1 MMSSRSL
8 LLFLLAMP
16 FVVAEVATA
25 AAAPRCR
32 FPDSWVRAPLPVRTM
47 SGGPLSPLGIAADPS
62 VLRRGARY
70 EMWFTNADSRNRTG
84 IARAESADGLAWTV
98 WRAPSAPDPVMDLVL
113 AAPPTAW
120 DSPGLETANV
130 LVGPDGLYRMY
141 YTGNRT
147 PEGSVTYAIGMAT
160 SPDGV
165 RWTRHPTPVLE
176 PVAAW
181 ERPICTTPSS
191 CRQGG
196 VLEPSVLFDAA
207 AGLYRMWYVGLGE
220 PVNSFRTYR
229 IGHATSTDGI
239 TWTRLPTPVFALGAP
254 GSWDEM
260 WTSHVNVVADP
271 GGGYHM
277 FYFGSAPRDYRDGI
291 EMQRGSIGHAFS
303 EDGIRWER
311 NPRNPILVPRPGQP
325 DAWTVGGPSAIVE
338 EGRIRLW
345 FFGNPTGGLASE
357 IQLAEASCGP

>member
-1 MMSSRSL
+1 MMSLRFRQPFLVAL
-8 LLFLLAMP
+8 LLVLAE
-16 FVVAEVATA
+16 AATA
-25 AAAPRCR
+25 VAAPLCR
-32 FPDSWVRAPLPVRTM
+32 FPDTWVRAPLPARTT
-47 SGGPLSPLGIAADPS
+47 SGGQLSPLGIAADPS
-62 VLRRGARY
+62 VLRRGTRY
-70 EMWFTNADSRNRTG
+70 EMWFTNADSRHRTG
-84 IARAESADGLAWTV
+84 IARAESTDGLGWTV

-113 AAPPTAW
+113 AAPPNAW

-130 LVGPDGLYRMY
+130 LIGPDGLYRMY

-165 RWTRHPTPVLE
+165 NWTRHPAPVLE

-181 ERPICTTPSS
+181 ERPICTAPSS
-191 CRQGG
+191 CREGG

-220 PVNSFRTYR
+220 PANSFRTYR
-229 IGHATSTDGI
+229 IGHATSADGI
-239 TWTRLPTPVFALGAP
+239 NWTRLPAPVFALGAP

-277 FYFGSAPRDYRDGI
+277 FYFGSAPRDYREGA
-291 EMQRGSIGHAFS
+291 EMQRGAIGHAFS
-303 EDGIRWER
+303 ADGIRWER
-311 NPRNPILVPRPGQP
+311 DPRNPILVPRPGKA

-345 FFGNPTGGLASE
+345 FFGNPTSGLASE
-357 IQLAEASCGP
+357 IQLAEASCGR